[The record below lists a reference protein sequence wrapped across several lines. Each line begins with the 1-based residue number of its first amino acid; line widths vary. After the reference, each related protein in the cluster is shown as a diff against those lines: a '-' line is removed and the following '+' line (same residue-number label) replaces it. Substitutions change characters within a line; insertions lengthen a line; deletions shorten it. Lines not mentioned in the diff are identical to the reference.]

1 MAVRAN
7 NISIH
12 IITWNCRGFR
22 GKRAPLQ
29 LLLPTLSPTPQVLL
43 LQDTATQATLPSY
56 SSTHSD
62 TTNAPRASTL
72 VHRALT
78 YKTHYITSDT
88 PCVITEIIHHTH
100 TIPSIFIA
108 NIYHPPSQPMAS
120 LDSLFREL
128 HRLAGK
134 HPLLI
139 GGDLN
144 SQHTDWGYKTTTH
157 RGRRLWLLMQ
167 NLQLSVH
174 NNFQTPTRI
183 GNSVSMDTSPDLVLS
198 RSLRTVTWT
207 RTQHTLGS
215 DHYIIQVTVP
225 FKPPRHTYMTHKLIK
240 WDALRAARTTR
251 ADNPITDINDWVE
264 SLQTDIQHHTQLI
277 ETTTDTPTLD
287 NRLAHLWDAYHSL
300 LERWKRGKHNR
311 TLKKRLAT
319 LQSQIQIHSE
329 ELCRSNWGQVCD
341 DIAGRLTTKRAWHL
355 LRHLLDPSHTKTTT
369 QHHVTRLI
377 HAHMDNPNDLLDT
390 LRDTYTSPGIPTSL
404 PSYTGQP
411 NAELDTDITEAEVR
425 AALLTLRT
433 KSAPGADLIT
443 NTTLR
448 NLDDKSI
455 TRITEYF
462 NQCWK
467 EGTLPQSW
475 RHAKV
480 MFIPKPNKPLTLQ
493 NLRPIS
499 LTSCLGKLFEHV
511 VLARLSQHMTDRDLY
526 PHSMVGFRPHLSTQD
541 AMLQIT
547 HDIFDPLIPGHTKA
561 VLALDLSKAF
571 DRVEHHAILTAL
583 SPLNVGTRTYTYIQ
597 AFLTARTAE
606 LQFGPLTHPTYTLKS
621 VGTPQGSV
629 LSPFL
634 FNITLIPL
642 ARQLATVPHLKHT
655 LYADDITLWSTH
667 GSDGDIQDTIQT
679 AANLTQNYAV
689 SVGLTCSP
697 EKSGLLCIRP
707 KSRNSPSPPI
717 VIELDGRSVPEV
729 DTLRILGMH
738 IQSDGK
744 NTNTIRRLK
753 QVAGAISHL
762 IRRVSGRYR
771 GMKEGDL
778 CRLIH
783 AFVLSRVLYCTP
795 YLQLSRRDTETLDA
809 LIRRAYKVALHL
821 PISTPTDRLL
831 KLGLHNTIGELID
844 AHRQAQYLRLTQT
857 DTGRHILHSLGI
869 QIPANDPTLLPIPR
883 PLHREL
889 LITPLPRNMHPD
901 HHDKRRRAR
910 AKTLH
915 LCYGAEPDAV
925 WVDAACVGDEAV
937 AAVVDHNLSPIGT
950 HTLPPDTSPEAAE
963 EAAIA
968 LAIVNTEARYV
979 LSDSK
984 TAILNFA
991 RGRVHVPAF
1000 CILDS
1005 PAATP
1010 PRQVELIWVPAHCG
1024 NPGNEAAN
1032 LLARGSLNRAPA
1044 ASDLG
1049 FTKDRAHT
1057 FNELTQAYRAAR
1069 QLYPPPHKSLSNR
1082 QATLWR
1088 QLQTHTLPS
1097 PLILSHYH
1105 PLFLTS
1111 ACTLCPEPHASA
1123 IHILS
1128 HCPADPPPRALEHLK
1143 TWEDWETLLRSEDPV
1158 EQTMAADRAAS
1169 VMDHHQMNA

>member
-1 MAVRAN
+1 
-7 NISIH
+7 
-12 IITWNCRGFR
+12 
-22 GKRAPLQ
+22 
-29 LLLPTLSPTPQVLL
+29 
-43 LQDTATQATLPSY
+43 
-56 SSTHSD
+56 
-62 TTNAPRASTL
+62 
-72 VHRALT
+72 
-78 YKTHYITSDT
+78 
-88 PCVITEIIHHTH
+88 
-100 TIPSIFIA
+100 
-108 NIYHPPSQPMAS
+108 
-120 LDSLFREL
+120 
-128 HRLAGK
+128 
-134 HPLLI
+134 
-139 GGDLN
+139 
-144 SQHTDWGYKTTTH
+144 
-157 RGRRLWLLMQ
+157 
-167 NLQLSVH
+167 
-174 NNFQTPTRI
+174 
-183 GNSVSMDTSPDLVLS
+183 
-198 RSLRTVTWT
+198 
-207 RTQHTLGS
+207 
-215 DHYIIQVTVP
+215 
-225 FKPPRHTYMTHKLIK
+225 
-240 WDALRAARTTR
+240 
-251 ADNPITDINDWVE
+251 
-264 SLQTDIQHHTQLI
+264 
-277 ETTTDTPTLD
+277 
-287 NRLAHLWDAYHSL
+287 
-300 LERWKRGKHNR
+300 
-311 TLKKRLAT
+311 
-319 LQSQIQIHSE
+319 
-329 ELCRSNWGQVCD
+329 
-341 DIAGRLTTKRAWHL
+341 
-355 LRHLLDPSHTKTTT
+355 
-369 QHHVTRLI
+369 
-377 HAHMDNPNDLLDT
+377 
-390 LRDTYTSPGIPTSL
+390 
-404 PSYTGQP
+404 
-411 NAELDTDITEAEVR
+411 
-425 AALLTLRT
+425 
-433 KSAPGADLIT
+433 
-443 NTTLR
+443 
-448 NLDDKSI
+448 
-455 TRITEYF
+455 
-462 NQCWK
+462 
-467 EGTLPQSW
+467 
-475 RHAKV
+475 
-480 MFIPKPNKPLTLQ
+480 
-493 NLRPIS
+493 
-499 LTSCLGKLFEHV
+499 
-511 VLARLSQHMTDRDLY
+511 
-526 PHSMVGFRPHLSTQD
+526 
-541 AMLQIT
+541 
-547 HDIFDPLIPGHTKA
+547 
-561 VLALDLSKAF
+561 
-571 DRVEHHAILTAL
+571 
-583 SPLNVGTRTYTYIQ
+583 
-597 AFLTARTAE
+597 
-606 LQFGPLTHPTYTLKS
+606 
-621 VGTPQGSV
+621 
-629 LSPFL
+629 
-634 FNITLIPL
+634 
-642 ARQLATVPHLKHT
+642 
-655 LYADDITLWSTH
+655 
-667 GSDGDIQDTIQT
+667 
-679 AANLTQNYAV
+679 
-689 SVGLTCSP
+689 
-697 EKSGLLCIRP
+697 
-707 KSRNSPSPPI
+707 
-717 VIELDGRSVPEV
+717 
-729 DTLRILGMH
+729 
-738 IQSDGK
+738 
-744 NTNTIRRLK
+744 
-753 QVAGAISHL
+753 
-762 IRRVSGRYR
+762 
-771 GMKEGDL
+771 MKEGDL

>member
-1 MAVRAN
+1 MAGRGN
-7 NISIH
+7 NNSLH

-29 LLLPTLSPTPQVLL
+29 LLLPTLSPTPQILL

-56 SSTHSD
+56 NSIHSD
-62 TTNAPRASTL
+62 TTKRPRASTL
-72 VHRALT
+72 VHRSVT
-78 YKTHYITSDT
+78 HKTHYITSET
-88 PCVITEIIHHTH
+88 PCVVTEIIHHTH
-100 TIPSIFIA
+100 ALPSIFIA

-120 LDSLFREL
+120 LDSLLQEL

-144 SQHTDWGYKTTTH
+144 CQHTDWGYRTTTH
-157 RGRRLWLLMQ
+157 RGRRLWLLLQ
-167 NLQLSVH
+167 NLQLSVQ

-198 RSLRTVTWT
+198 RSLRGVTWI

-215 DHYIIQVTVP
+215 DHYMIQVTVP
-225 FKPPRHTYMTHKLIK
+225 FKPPRHTYMRHRLIN
-240 WDALRAARTTR
+240 WDAFRTARSAR
-251 ADNPITDINDWVE
+251 SDNPITDIGDWVE
-264 SLQTDIQHHTQLI
+264 SLQTDIKRHTQQI

-287 NRLAHLWDAYHSL
+287 TRLAHLWAAYHSL
-300 LERWKRGKHNR
+300 LERWKLGKHNR

-319 LQSQIQIHSE
+319 LQSQIQEHSE

-341 DIAGRLTTKRAWHL
+341 GIAGKLSTKRAWQL
-355 LRHLLDPSHTKTTT
+355 LRHLIDPSQKRATA

-377 HAHMDNPNDLLDT
+377 HAHVDNPEALMNT
-390 LRDTYTSPGIPTSL
+390 LRDTYTSPGTPTPL

-411 NAELDTDITEAEVR
+411 NPELDADITEAEIR
-425 AALLTLRT
+425 AALLTIRSS
-433 KSAPGADLIT
+433 SAPGADQVT

-448 NLDDKSI
+448 NLDDRSI
-455 TRITEYF
+455 NRIAEYF

-480 MFIPKPNKPLTLQ
+480 IFIPKPNKPLTLK

-511 VLARLSQHMTDRDLY
+511 VLARLIQHMAENDLY
-526 PHSMVGFRPHLSTQD
+526 PHSMVGFRPYLSTQD

-571 DRVEHHAILTAL
+571 DRVEHHAIMTAL
-583 SPLNVGTRTYTYIQ
+583 SPLNVGARTHTYIQ

-606 LQFGPLTHPTYTLKS
+606 LQFGPFSYPTYSLKS

-642 ARQLATVPHLKHT
+642 ARQLAAIPHLKHT
-655 LYADDITLWSTH
+655 LYADDITLWTTH
-667 GSDGDIQDTIQT
+667 GSDGAIEDTLQA

-689 SVGLTCSP
+689 SVGLSCSP
-697 EKSGLLCIRP
+697 EKSELLCIRP
-707 KSRNSPSPPI
+707 KSRSSSRSPI
-717 VIELDGRSVPEV
+717 VIDLDGRPVPEV
-729 DTLRILGMH
+729 ETLRILGMH
-738 IQSDGK
+738 IQNDGK
-744 NTNTIRRLK
+744 NTTTLRRLK
-753 QVAGAISHL
+753 QVVGVTSHL
-762 IRRVSGRYR
+762 IRRVSSHHR
-771 GMKEGDL
+771 GMRERDL
-778 CRLIH
+778 CRLVH
-783 AFVLSRVLYCTP
+783 AFVLSRVLYSTP
-795 YLQLSRRDTETLDA
+795 YLQLSRRDIDVLDA

-821 PISTPTDRLL
+821 PINTPTDRLL
-831 KLGLHNTIGELID
+831 QLGLHNTIAELVD
-844 AHRQAQYLRLTQT
+844 AHRQSQYLRLTKT
-857 DTGRHILHSLGI
+857 ATGRDILNSLGI
-869 QIPANDPTLLPIPR
+869 RIPANDPTLLPIPR

-889 LITPLPRNMHPD
+889 RIKPLPRNMHPD
-901 HHDKRRRAR
+901 HHDQRRRAR
-910 AKTLH
+910 AKALH
-915 LCYGAEPDAV
+915 RCYGPEPGAV
-925 WVDAACVGDEAV
+925 WVDAACAADEAV
-937 AAVVDHNLSPIGT
+937 AAVVDHTLCPVAT
-950 HTLPPDTSPEAAE
+950 HSLPPDTGSEAAE

-1005 PAATP
+1005 PIAPP
-1010 PRQVELIWVPAHCG
+1010 PRYVELIWVPAHSG

-1032 LLARGSLNRAPA
+1032 ILARGSLNRAL
-1044 ASDLG
+1044 ASSDPG
-1049 FTKDRAHT
+1049 FTKERAHT
-1057 FNELTQAYRAAR
+1057 FSELTTAAKVSR

-1082 QATLWR
+1082 HATLWR
-1088 QLQTHTLPS
+1088 NLQTHTLPS
-1097 PLILSHYH
+1097 PLALSYYH
-1105 PLFLTS
+1105 PLFPTS
-1111 ACTLCPEPHASA
+1111 ACTLCPEPRASA
-1123 IHILS
+1123 LHLLS
-1128 HCPADPPPRALEHLK
+1128 QCPADPPPRNLQHVK

-1158 EQTMAADRAAS
+1158 VQTIATDRAAS
-1169 VMDHHQMNA
+1169 VMDRSNINA